1 MHNSKM
7 LENIQK
13 YKVVLASKSPR
24 RKELLGMLDIPF
36 EIRVKDGIDE
46 SYPADMPAVEVP
58 EFLSRLKGKAYAEDI
73 KGNEMVITADTV
85 VILDGKI
92 YGKPHSEEGAVD
104 MLMELQGRTHTVA
117 SGVCVATKEKIVSF
131 TTTTEV
137 TFAPLT
143 REEAKWYVEKYRPL
157 DKAGAYGI
165 QEWIGCAAVA
175 RIDGSFYNVMG
186 LPVHQ
191 LYNVLK
197 DEF

>member
-1 MHNSKM
+1 M
-7 LENIQK
+7 LDHIVSK
-13 YKVVLASKSPR
+13 YKVILASKSPR
-24 RKELLGMLDIPF
+24 RRELLGMLDIPF
-36 EIRVKDGIDE
+36 EIHVKEGIDE
-46 SYPADMPAVEVP
+46 SYPAGMPAVEVA

-73 KGNEMVITADTV
+73 KEDEMVITADTI

-92 YGKPHSEEGAVD
+92 YGKPGSAEDAVD
-104 MLMELQGRTHTVA
+104 MLMQLQSRTHTVA
-117 SGVCVATKEKIVSF
+117 SGVCVATAKKIVSF

-137 TFAPLT
+137 TFAPLS
-143 REEAKWYVEKYRPL
+143 REEARWYVEKYLPL

>member
-1 MHNSKM
+1 M
-7 LENIQK
+7 LDNIRK
-13 YKVVLASKSPR
+13 YKIVLASKSPR

-36 EIRVKDGIDE
+36 EIKVKDGIDE
-46 SYPADMPAVEVP
+46 SYPKDMPAIEVA
-58 EFLSRLKGKAYAEDI
+58 EFLARLKGKAYAEEI
-73 KGNEMVITADTV
+73 TENELVITADTI
-85 VILDGKI
+85 VILDDQI
-92 YGKPHSEEGAVD
+92 YGKPHDAKDAVD
-104 MLMELQGRTHTVA
+104 MLMQLQGRTHNVA

-131 TTTTEV
+131 TTCTAV
-137 TFAPLT
+137 TFAPLSQA
-143 REEAKWYVEKYRPL
+143 EAEWYVEKYKPL

-175 RIDGSFYNVMG
+175 GIDGSFYNVMG

>member
-1 MHNSKM
+1 M
-7 LENIQK
+7 LENIRK
-13 YKVVLASKSPR
+13 YDVVLASKSPR
-24 RKELLGMLDIPF
+24 RKELLGMLDVPF
-36 EIRVKDGIDE
+36 EIRVKDGINE
-46 SYPADMPAVEVP
+46 SFPDSMPAVEVP

-73 KGNEMVITADTV
+73 HDNEMVITADTV
-85 VILDGKI
+85 VILEGKI
-92 YGKPHSEEGAVD
+92 YGKPKDETEAVD
-104 MLMELQGRTHTVA
+104 MLMQLQGRTHTVA

-131 TTTTEV
+131 TTTTDV

-143 REEAKWYVEKYRPL
+143 REEASWYVKKYRPL

-197 DEF
+197 NDF

>member
-1 MHNSKM
+1 M
-7 LENIQK
+7 LDNIRK
-13 YKVVLASKSPR
+13 YDVVLASKSPR

-36 EIRVKDGIDE
+36 EIKVKEGIDE
-46 SYPADMPAVEVP
+46 SYPADMPAIEVA
-58 EFLSRLKGKAYAEDI
+58 EFLARLKGKAYAEDMNE
-73 KGNEMVITADTV
+73 NEMVITADTI

-92 YGKPHSEEGAVD
+92 YGKPHSEEDAVD
-104 MLMELQGRTHTVA
+104 MLMQLQGRTHTVA
-117 SGVCVATKEKIVSF
+117 SGVCVATKEKIVNF

-137 TFAPLT
+137 SFAPLT
-143 REEAKWYVEKYRPL
+143 REEAAWYVEKYRPL

>member
-1 MHNSKM
+1 MLDNISK
-7 LENIQK
+7 
-13 YKVVLASKSPR
+13 YDVVLASKSPR
-24 RKELLGMLDIPF
+24 RKELLGMLDVPF

-46 SYPADMPAVEVP
+46 SYPPDMPAVEVA
-58 EFLSRLKGKAYAEDI
+58 EYLSRLKGKAYAEEI
-73 KGNEMVITADTV
+73 KGNEMVITADTI
-85 VILDGKI
+85 VILDGRI
-92 YGKPHSEEGAVD
+92 YGKPQDASDAID
-104 MLMELQGRTHTVA
+104 MLMQLQGRTHIVA

-137 TFAPLT
+137 TFAPLS
-143 REEAKWYVEKYRPL
+143 REEAAWYVEKYRPL

>member
-1 MHNSKM
+1 M
-7 LENIQK
+7 LDNIKK
-13 YKVVLASKSPR
+13 YEVILASKSPR

-36 EIRVKDGIDE
+36 AIKVKEGIDE
-46 SYPADMPAVEVP
+46 SYPEDMPVIEVA
-58 EFLSRLKGKAYAEDI
+58 EFLSRLKGKAYAADM
-73 KGNEMVITADTV
+73 KQNELVITADTV
-85 VILDGKI
+85 VILDNKI
-92 YGKPHSEEGAVD
+92 YGKPHTRKDAVE
-104 MLMELQGRTHTVA
+104 MLMTLQGRTHTVA

-131 TTTTEV
+131 TTCTAV
-137 TFAPLT
+137 TFAPLS
-143 REEAKWYVEKYRPL
+143 REEATWYVEKYNPL

-175 RIDGSFYNVMG
+175 SIDGSFYNVMG

>member
-1 MHNSKM
+1 MLDNISK
-7 LENIQK
+7 
-13 YKVVLASKSPR
+13 YDVVLASKSPR
-24 RKELLGMLDIPF
+24 RKELLGMLDVPL

-46 SYPADMPAVEVP
+46 SYPPDMPAVEVA
-58 EFLSRLKGKAYAEDI
+58 EYLSRLKGKAYAEEI
-73 KGNEMVITADTV
+73 KGNEMVITADTI
-85 VILDGKI
+85 VILDGRI
-92 YGKPHSEEGAVD
+92 YGKPKDASDAIY
-104 MLMELQGRTHTVA
+104 MLMQLQGRTHIVA

-137 TFAPLT
+137 TFAPLS
-143 REEAKWYVEKYRPL
+143 REEAAWYVEKYRPL

>member
-1 MHNSKM
+1 M

-24 RKELLGMLDIPF
+24 RKELLGMLDLPF

-85 VILDGKI
+85 VILDGRI
-92 YGKPHSEEGAVD
+92 YGKPHSEEEAVD

>member
-1 MHNSKM
+1 M
-7 LENIQK
+7 LGNIHK
-13 YKVVLASKSPR
+13 YIVVLASKSPR
-24 RKELLGMLDIPF
+24 RKELLEMLDIPF

-46 SYPADMPAVEVP
+46 SYPAELPVIDVP

-73 KGNEMVITADTV
+73 HENEMVITADTV

-92 YGKPHSEEGAVD
+92 YGKPHSVEEAVD

-131 TTTTEV
+131 TVITEV

-143 REEAKWYVEKYRPL
+143 REEASWYVEKYRPL

-197 DEF
+197 NEF